1 MHTLLGPPAS
11 GKTTA
16 LLDMAL
22 DTLRQ
27 RKRVW
32 WVGLPHQRAYVYRR
46 IAEAAGG
53 AVLGLEFLS
62 FQQTYYR
69 LLAAHFGLKPIL
81 TGPARVALV
90 GEALMGSDGG
100 LPNPGEARLFSRA
113 VAEAKRFGLGPEQ
126 IPHIDAEARR
136 FASVFRRY
144 EELKGNWGRWD
155 YDDFRNAALALVES
169 GAFEPPADLI
179 VVDGF
184 REILPLGL
192 RYLRGLSA
200 HCRVA
205 LSITEPLPGVQ
216 ANRRLAAR
224 HAERNTYRAQNPVTE
239 ARWVLRSIK
248 RDLAG
253 GINPN
258 EIGVITPEPRI
269 AALMTLADEYGV
281 PLVDYT
287 PRTSADSPQG
297 RLLLDL
303 LDLPDYPTAT
313 RLLSI
318 PDLAPLGRAA
328 LEQGLAGLSAITRL
342 ARSLGY
348 EAPLKAWLERL
359 EPVGDPEDWARTL
372 VDSIPEVRSGPRRL
386 TLLERAKEA
395 KRIASG
401 PDFRRWWAALLS
413 ETYEP
418 IRPPGGVALLTP
430 NLAAGVRFN
439 KTYLTYAV
447 EGAYGAGEREDY
459 FVPEEERLRLEQMFE
474 GIGLPRRFLGRD
486 TLLLEELRSRGNQV
500 IVTYPEADQ
509 GGPLEAEPLLVP
521 NPKAVAR
528 VPEVPVGSRLEV
540 PSETEYRASLSPLNL
555 GPITIEGLRRYDEC
569 GFRYWAEGQIKE
581 KVPLSWWR
589 LWVGE
594 LRSLKRLN
602 EARLEAFSARFPEA
616 EGWLKAHRELLFAIN
631 FGFTWPENGMPQAR
645 VDGALNRGGE
655 YHIYTFVAPDVD
667 DAASYLRSRWSELW
681 LAGYLLAN
689 NPRQVKAVRLWVWP
703 VLGHPLE
710 AYKEPVVLGRNRVT
724 GAIRWREERV
734 QAVLQPYQ
742 KGEVRP
748 KPGFICR
755 ECAVRDVCRE
765 AKTG

>member
-1 MHTLLGPPAS
+1 
-11 GKTTA
+11 
-16 LLDMAL
+16 MAL
-22 DTLRQ
+22 EVLRA
-27 RKRVW
+27 RGRVW

-69 LLAAHFGLKPIL
+69 LLAANYGLKPIL

-113 VAEAKRFGLGPEQ
+113 VAEAKRFGLTPSQ
-126 IPHIDAEARR
+126 IPKVDAETRR
-136 FASVFRRY
+136 FAQVFGRY
-144 EELKGNWGRWD
+144 EELKRTWGRWD
-155 YDDFRNAALALVES
+155 YEDFRNAALLLVES
-169 GAFEPPADLI
+169 GAFEKPADLI

-192 RYLRGLSA
+192 RFLRGLDA
-200 HCRVA
+200 HYPVA
-205 LSITEPLPGVQ
+205 LSLVEGLPQVKVDQ
-216 ANRRLAAR
+216 QLAPR
-224 HAERNTYRAQNPVTE
+224 KLGSTIYRAQNPVTE

-248 RDLAG
+248 RDLANG
-253 GINPN
+253 FNPVDLA
-258 EIGVITPEPRI
+258 VITPEARI
-269 AALMTLADEYGV
+269 AALMTLADEYGI
-281 PLVDYT
+281 PLVDHT

-328 LEQGLAGLSAITRL
+328 LEQGLAGVSAITRL
-342 ARSLGY
+342 AQTLGY
-348 EAPLKAWLERL
+348 EAAFKSWMERL
-359 EPVGDPEDWARTL
+359 EPVGDPEVWARSL
-372 VDSIPEVRSGPRRL
+372 VDSIPEVRSGPRRE

-401 PDFRRWWAALLS
+401 PDFRRWWAALLA
-413 ETYEP
+413 ETYEA
-418 IRPPGGVALLTP
+418 IRPPGGVALITP
-430 NLAAGVRFN
+430 NLVSGIRFK

-459 FVPEEERLRLEQMFE
+459 FVPEEERLRLEELFT

-486 TLLLEELRSRGNQV
+486 RLLLDELRSRGDQV
-500 IVTYPEADQ
+500 IITYAEADQ
-509 GGPLEAEPLLVP
+509 GGPLEAEPFLVP
-521 NPKAVAR
+521 GSKR
-528 VPEVPVGSRLEV
+528 VQPIPEVPLGSRLEV
-540 PSETEYRASLSPLNL
+540 PSEAQYRASLQTLELAS
-555 GPITIEGLRRYDEC
+555 ITIEGLRRYDEC
-569 GFRYWAEGQIKE
+569 GFRFWAEAQVRE
-581 KVPLSWWR
+581 KTEPVWWR
-589 LWVGE
+589 RLVGE
-594 LRSLKRLN
+594 MLALKRLN
-602 EARLEAFSARFPEA
+602 QARLEAFAARFPDA
-616 EGWLKAHRELLFAIN
+616 EGWLRAHQELLFAIN

-655 YHIYTFVAPDVD
+655 YHIYTFAAPDVED
-667 DAASYLRSRWSELW
+667 GGLYLRSRWSELW
-681 LAGYLLAN
+681 LAGYLLSN

-703 VLGHPLE
+703 VLGSPIE

-734 QAVLQPYQ
+734 QEVLQPYGR
-742 KGEVRP
+742 GEIRP
-748 KPGFICR
+748 KPGYICR
-755 ECAVRDVCRE
+755 ECPVRDVCRE